1 MKLPDGFRHLRDREI
16 AQKMMEEESKSVRAI
31 MRKYIDDEPQY
42 NQNIDAGASRRNE
55 KLN

>member
-1 MKLPDGFRHLRDREI
+1 MKLPEGFRHLRDREI

-42 NQNIDAGASRRNE
+42 NQTIDAGASRRNE
-55 KLN
+55 RLN

>member
-1 MKLPDGFRHLRDREI
+1 MKLPEGFRHLRDREI